1 MIAFGL
7 EASTALRLDT
17 RQFQLLRKNLRKFLH
32 REVDFEDVSAGS
44 IAGLALAV
52 FVYVA
57 RREGCSRFAFT
68 LSDTAC
74 VAASEAEARHLDLR
88 DRNADKILPLFAD
101 QFSLRDVLL
110 QVLLDLAPD
119 DLPES
124 QVVLFDIENHMSVG
138 AALSCGCALSLALRP
153 VTPSHR
159 RGQKC
164 SRRNSAR
171 RSHKRRN
178 THSS

>member
-1 MIAFGL
+1 
-7 EASTALRLDT
+7 
-17 RQFQLLRKNLRKFLH
+17 
-32 REVDFEDVSAGS
+32 
-44 IAGLALAV
+44 V

-74 VAASEAEARHLDLR
+74 VAASEAEAGHLDLR

-124 QVVLFDIENHMSVG
+124 QVVLFDIENHIHCRG
-138 AALSCGCALSLALRP
+138 GLGPPRALIL
-153 VTPSHR
+153 
-159 RGQKC
+159 
-164 SRRNSAR
+164 
-171 RSHKRRN
+171 
-178 THSS
+178 